1 MNIHFPFLCNNLK
14 PKQMK
19 LIKDIASAKFP
30 YDDVYVRNWGDFLS
44 KFNLLPEVTNFSIM
58 SVYSDEV
65 TTSFV
70 NLKPVYMYI
79 EFSCDDNIAS
89 YLNSLTN
96 NIAPEDKFIGV
107 TPPISIGASGNNC
120 TSFFVTEISVKPV
133 RWSDCTTHTKFI
145 TNRVVIK
152 GYTFYKT
159 NRNGKIEFYD
169 EDDSDK

>member
-1 MNIHFPFLCNNLK
+1 MNIHFPLLCNNLK
-14 PKQMK
+14 PKQKK
-19 LIKDIASAKFP
+19 LITDIASAKFP

-44 KFNLLPEVTNFSIM
+44 KFDLLPEVTNFSIM

-79 EFSCDDNIAS
+79 EFSCDNNIAS
-89 YLNSLTN
+89 YLNDLTK

-107 TPPISIGASGNNC
+107 TPPISIGASGKNC
-120 TSFFVTEISVKPV
+120 TSFFVTEISVSPV
-133 RWSDCTTHTKFI
+133 ALVAVDAPVYS
-145 TNRVVIK
+145 TNNVVIK

-159 NRNGKIEFYD
+159 NRNGTIEFYD

>member
-1 MNIHFPFLCNNLK
+1 MNIHFPLLCNNLK

-79 EFSCDDNIAS
+79 EFSCDNNIAS
-89 YLNSLTN
+89 YLNDLTK

-107 TPPISIGASGNNC
+107 APSISIGGSGNNC
-120 TSFFVTEISVKPV
+120 TSFFVTEISVSPV
-133 RWSDCTTHTKFI
+133 ALVASDAPLFS
-145 TNRVVIK
+145 TNNVVIK

-159 NRNGKIEFYD
+159 NKNEQLEFYD